1 MSKDVGDEQLERL
14 TNEVE
19 ALLKPRVIGD
29 LVQDTTG
36 LFLPGFTALPAVSI
50 LSSRS
55 WKTRIKPQSERW
67 RAGDILAL
75 KAVSGTHADAK
86 LQTVFFT
93 PIGDVEIPLI
103 DFSPGKDVA
112 RFEKSIQ
119 LKPKDRWEAVELQ
132 FAFLPW
138 DAEREAREWNSKD
151 LLGISRA
158 LEWAGRELNV
168 TIEMEGQRVP
178 VKTTWGVSP
187 WVAKTSLDSVR
198 FPINYATKIVSPFI
212 FRIRIDGRQQLPNG
226 RTVDLTKETLT
237 LWFEFPE
244 ESLRRVYR
252 EAGLGEPD
260 LSGISVFGNA
270 LPVMNVDLKAWL
282 LNDSYRDFVKTS
294 GMKPMGIAGIY
305 PYLKAG
311 KVPKEDLEPINANA
325 NVISLEIESNGQ
337 VLSSYALPGEKD
349 TVDTKQLLLW
359 MTHGPL
365 LNGVNYKYGG
375 ADIIQPLQKPSLL
388 LNQTFTIVPCFGG
401 YNCDESKDT
410 DWYQKLVMSYST
422 PPQSLL
428 YKDSLMHAV
437 AELVAKMGY
446 ERVTIDGPYTE
457 LRVIGGVRRRV
468 TVVYLDNRGGRRLDP
483 QHLATIQS
491 YVDDRAPI
499 GAEFVLETK

>member
-1 MSKDVGDEQLERL
+1 MGEEQLERL
-14 TNEVE
+14 LEEVRT
-19 ALLKPRVIGD
+19 LTRPRVLGD

-50 LSSRS
+50 LSNRS

-67 RAGDILAL
+67 RAGDIMAL

-93 PIGDVEIPLI
+93 PVGDIEIPLI

-119 LKPKDRWEAVELQ
+119 LKPKDRWESVELQ

-138 DAEREAREWNSKD
+138 DAEREQREWGSKD
-151 LLGISRA
+151 LLGISRV
-158 LEWAGRELNV
+158 LEWAGRELDV
-168 TIEMEGQRVP
+168 TIELEGQRVP
-178 VKTTWGVSP
+178 VNTTWGISP
-187 WVAKTSLDSVR
+187 WVHKTSLDSIR
-198 FPINYATKIVSPFI
+198 FPINYATRIVSPFI
-212 FRIRIDGRQQLPNG
+212 FRIRIDNRQTLPGGR
-226 RTVDLTKETLT
+226 VIDLTKETLT
-237 LWFEFPE
+237 LWFEYPE
-244 ESLRRVYR
+244 DSLRRVYR
-252 EAGLGEPD
+252 EAGLGDPD

-282 LNDSYRDFVKTS
+282 LNDSYAEFVRTS
-294 GMKPMGIAGIY
+294 GMKPMGVAGIY

-311 KVPKEDLEPINANA
+311 KVPKEDLEPLNANA
-325 NVISLEIESNGQ
+325 NVISLEIERDGQ

-349 TVDTKQLLLW
+349 TVDNKQLLMW

-365 LNGVNYKYGG
+365 VNGVNYKYGG

-388 LNQTFTIVPCFGG
+388 LNQTFTVLPCFGG
-401 YNCDESKDT
+401 YNCDESRNS
-410 DWYQKLVMSYST
+410 DWYEKLVMSYAT

-428 YKDSLMHAV
+428 FRDSLIHTV
-437 AELVAKMGY
+437 EELVARMGY
-446 ERVTIDGPYTE
+446 ERVTVDGPHTE
-457 LRVIGGVRRRV
+457 LHVIGGARRRV

-483 QHLATIQS
+483 QHINTIQN
-491 YVDDRAPI
+491 YIDDRSPI
-499 GAEFVLETK
+499 GAEFLLETK